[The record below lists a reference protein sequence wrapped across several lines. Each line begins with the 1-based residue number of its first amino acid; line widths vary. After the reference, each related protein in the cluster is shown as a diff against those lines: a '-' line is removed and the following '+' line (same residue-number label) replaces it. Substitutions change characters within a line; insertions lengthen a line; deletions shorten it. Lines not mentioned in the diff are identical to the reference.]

1 MVAYDTIQASN
12 RLINDVSVP
21 SVSVFVGGTSGIG
34 QLTIRALVATGASMR
49 IYLVGRQSSAERM
62 GAFIQ
67 ELYTVNPKAE
77 IIWTEGEVSLLAET
91 KRVCQVIQ
99 SKESRVDLLFLTAGY
114 APLGGRKYTSEG
126 LEITQAL
133 EYYSRMLFIHH
144 LLPLLNKAEAARV
157 VSVLA
162 GGMERAGVDLEDL
175 DLKKPSWLGH
185 LKARMQVVAMM
196 TTTMEVL
203 AGANPGVAFIHSMP
217 GWVDTGN
224 VHRGVDPRSLTGW
237 LVWLFLAPLIGLL
250 AMRPEVSGQRYL
262 FQSTSAAFGGRGV
275 PVSFTCY
282 VEREA
287 VTDTS
292 CYCSGRASRGSIH
305 SGRSKRM
312 GCSWSITRPIVRR
325 MQRTWQ
331 SFGNRPR
338 VLFGITRRMSWGH
351 ICDVSMDG
359 TEEYIRVESSV
370 LPRAPDGMR
379 RRKEDKFTS
388 CCV

>member
-12 RLINDVSVP
+12 RLINDASVP

-49 IYLVGRQSSAERM
+49 IYLVGRRSSAERM

-67 ELYTVNPKAE
+67 ELHTVNPKAE

-114 APLGGRKYTSEG
+114 APLGGRNYTSEG

-133 EYYSRMLFIHH
+133 EFYSRMLFIHH
-144 LLPLLNKAEAARV
+144 LLPLLNKSEAARV

-162 GGMERAGVDLEDL
+162 GGMERAGVDLDDL
-175 DLKKPSWLGH
+175 DLKKPSRLGH
-185 LKARMQVVAMM
+185 LRARVQVVAMM

-203 AGANPGVAFIHSMP
+203 AGANPGVAFVHSMP

-224 VHRGVDPRSLTGW
+224 VRRGVDPGSLTGW
-237 LVWLFLAPLIGLL
+237 LVWLFLGPLVGLL
-250 AMRPEVSGQRYL
+250 AIAPEVSGQRYL

-275 PVSFTCY
+275 PWSGEPGVNSLGKKQENGLFLVGYKADCTTNAKNLAKL
-282 VEREA
+282 REQA
-287 VTDTS
+287 QGPIWDHTQNVL
-292 CYCSGRASRGSIH
+292 
-305 SGRSKRM
+305 
-312 GCSWSITRPIVRR
+312 RPY
-325 MQRTWQ
+325 M
-331 SFGNRPR
+331 
-338 VLFGITRRMSWGH
+338 
-351 ICDVSMDG
+351 
-359 TEEYIRVESSV
+359 
-370 LPRAPDGMR
+370 
-379 RRKEDKFTS
+379 
-388 CCV
+388 

>member
-12 RLINDVSVP
+12 RLLNDASAP

-34 QLTIRALVATGASMR
+34 QLTVRALVATGASMR
-49 IYLVGRQSSAERM
+49 IYLVGRQSSAERI

-67 ELYTVNPKAE
+67 ELYTVNPRAE
-77 IIWTEGEVSLLAET
+77 IIWTEGEVSLLADT

-157 VSVLA
+157 INVLA
-162 GGMERAGVDLEDL
+162 GGMERAGVDLDDL
-175 DLKKPSWLGH
+175 DLRKPSWFGH

-203 AGANPGVAFIHSMP
+203 AGANRDVAFVHSMP

-250 AMRPEVSGQRYL
+250 AMSSEVSGQRYL

-275 PVSFTCY
+275 PWSGEPGVNSLGKKQENGLFLVDYKADCTKNAKNLAKL
-282 VEREA
+282 REQA
-287 VTDTS
+287 Q
-292 CYCSGRASRGSIH
+292 G
-305 SGRSKRM
+305 
-312 GCSWSITRPIVRR
+312 PIWDHT
-325 MQRTWQ
+325 Q
-331 SFGNRPR
+331 N
-338 VLFGITRRMSWGH
+338 VLGPYM
-351 ICDVSMDG
+351 
-359 TEEYIRVESSV
+359 
-370 LPRAPDGMR
+370 
-379 RRKEDKFTS
+379 
-388 CCV
+388 